1 MDRIW
6 QILNYPLIILVQ
18 KRCWLS
24 VWEDHSLCIAL
35 DLELSGGEGA
45 RVIPIL
51 VPEPVSLP
59 QVEELLAQDAGK
71 GGAWLVS
78 PVKLMSRATIYTLAP
93 THDAAHHGLLCH
105 AAGEEVDIVDML
117 VHVLQPRHRPPI
129 HHVL

>member
-1 MDRIW
+1 M
-6 QILNYPLIILVQ
+6 
-18 KRCWLS
+18 
-24 VWEDHSLCIAL
+24 WEDNLLCIAL
-35 DLELSGGEGA
+35 DLELTGGECA
-45 RVIPIL
+45 RVISIL

-71 GGAWLVS
+71 GRAWSVS

-117 VHVLQPRHRPPI
+117 VHVLQPRHRPPV
-129 HHVL
+129 HHVLQLRPAREPLQAALQ

>member
-1 MDRIW
+1 MGRFVI
-6 QILNYPLIILVQ
+6 YM
-18 KRCWLS
+18 S
-24 VWEDHSLCIAL
+24 MS
-35 DLELSGGEGA
+35 DLELTGGEGA
-45 RVIPIL
+45 RVISIL

-59 QVEELLAQDAGK
+59 QVEELLTQDAREGW
-71 GGAWLVS
+71 AWLVP

-117 VHVLQPRHRPPI
+117 VHVLQPRHRPPV

>member
-1 MDRIW
+1 M
-6 QILNYPLIILVQ
+6 
-18 KRCWLS
+18 S
-24 VWEDHSLCIAL
+24 
-35 DLELSGGEGA
+35 DLKLTGGEGA
-45 RVIPIL
+45 WVISIL

-105 AAGEEVDIVDML
+105 AAGEEVDIIHML
-117 VHVLQPRHRPPI
+117 VHVLQPRHRPPV
-129 HHVL
+129 HHILQWEVSALSRGL